1 MLTFL
6 IRRLSIGL
14 LTLLLIT
21 FGVYGLVRA
30 MPGSPITMMED
41 RGDLKKSQISEAD
54 RLEQEKQLHLD
65 KDWYVAYFY
74 WLNDLAHGD
83 LGRSYA
89 RKRPVSE
96 VIREKVGPTLMLSAT
111 SLLLAYVI
119 SVPLGL
125 LSVARAG
132 KWDERATGVTL
143 YLLYSFPS
151 FVAALMLQ
159 LIVSIKFGW
168 LPLYGMK
175 SDEYDT
181 LSSTGKAWDLV
192 QHSILPIIVFTYGSL
207 AYYTRF
213 IRANM
218 QEVIRQD
225 YIRTAQAKGLG
236 PFAVIVK
243 HAFRNTLIPFV
254 TKIGLSF
261 PALLSG
267 SVIIERIFNWP
278 GLGQLFFMAIREYDY
293 NAIMALTLL
302 FSVMTLAGQILADVL
317 YALVD
322 PRVRIED
329 SGG

>member
-14 LTLLLIT
+14 LTLLIIT

-30 MPGSPITMMED
+30 MPGSPITMIED
-41 RGDLKKSQISEAD
+41 RGDLKRSQISEED
-54 RLEQEKQLHLD
+54 RQELLRQYGLD
-65 KDWYVAYFY
+65 KPWYVAYAK
-74 WLNDLAHGD
+74 WLVQMGSGD
-83 LGRSYA
+83 LGRSFA

-96 VIREKVGPTLMLSAT
+96 VIGERIWPTLMLSST
-111 SLLLAYVI
+111 SLMLAYVI
-119 SVPLGL
+119 SIPLGL
-125 LSVARAG
+125 LAVARAG
-132 KWDERATGVTL
+132 KWDERATGITL
-143 YLLYSFPS
+143 YVLYSFPN

-159 LIVSIKFGW
+159 LLVAIKLGW

-181 LSSTGKAWDLV
+181 LSKAGQVWDLIR
-192 QHSILPIIVFTYGSL
+192 HSLLPIIVFTYGSL

-254 TKIGLSF
+254 TKIGLSL

-267 SVIIERIFNWP
+267 SVIVERIFNWP
-278 GLGQLFFMAIREYDY
+278 GLGQLYFAAIREYDY
-293 NAIMALTLL
+293 PVIMALTLL
-302 FSVMTLAGQILADVL
+302 FSILTLAGQILADLL

-322 PRVRIED
+322 PRVRIEE
-329 SGG
+329 SGS

>member
-1 MLTFL
+1 MLDFL

-30 MPGSPITMMED
+30 MPGSPLSRVED
-41 RGDLKKSQISEAD
+41 RGDLKRQISDAD
-54 RLEQEKQLHLD
+54 RKELERQYGLD
-65 KDWYVAYFY
+65 LPWPVAYVK
-74 WLNDLAHGD
+74 WLANMAVGD
-83 LGRSYA
+83 LGRSFTH
-89 RKRPVSE
+89 KRPVSE
-96 VIREKVGPTLMLSAT
+96 VIGQRIGPTLILSTT
-111 SLLLAYVI
+111 SLLLAYLI
-119 SVPLGL
+119 SIPLGL
-125 LSVARAG
+125 LAVARSG
-132 KWDERATGVTL
+132 KWDERATGIAL
-143 YLLYSFPS
+143 YVLYSFPS

-159 LIVSIKFGW
+159 LLVAVRWGW

-181 LSSTGKAWDLV
+181 FTTAGKVWDIA
-192 QHSILPIIVFTYGSL
+192 QHSVLPIIVFTYGSL

-213 IRANM
+213 IHANM

-254 TKIGLSF
+254 TKIGLSL

-278 GLGQLFFMAIREYDY
+278 GLGQHYFSAILERDY
-293 NAIMALTLL
+293 PVIMALTLL
-302 FSVMTLAGQILADVL
+302 FSVLTLAGQLLADLL

>member
-1 MLTFL
+1 MLEFL

-30 MPGSPITMMED
+30 MPGSPLTLAMD
-41 RGDLKKSQISEAD
+41 RGDLKRQISEAD
-54 RLEQEKQLHLD
+54 QKELERQYGLHLP
-65 KDWYVAYFY
+65 WPVAYVK
-74 WLNDLAHGD
+74 WVAEMARGD
-83 LGRSYA
+83 LGRSFA

-96 VIREKVGPTLMLSAT
+96 VIGERLGPTLMLSTT
-111 SLLLAYVI
+111 SLLLAYLI
-119 SVPLGL
+119 SIPLGL

-132 KWDERATGVTL
+132 TWDERATGISL
-143 YLLYSFPS
+143 YVLYSFPS

-159 LIVSIKFGW
+159 LVVAVKFGW

-181 LSSTGKAWDLV
+181 FSTSGKVWDIV
-192 QHSILPIIVFTYGSL
+192 QHSVLPIIVFTYGSL

-213 IRANM
+213 IHANM

-254 TKIGLSF
+254 TKIGLSL

-278 GLGQLFFMAIREYDY
+278 GLGQLYFSAILERDY
-293 NAIMALTLL
+293 PVIMALTLL
-302 FSVMTLAGQILADVL
+302 FSVLTLAGQLLADLL

>member
-1 MLTFL
+1 MLEFL
-6 IRRLSIGL
+6 IRRLSIGF
-14 LTLLLIT
+14 LTLLMIT

-30 MPGSPITMMED
+30 MPGSPITMVED
-41 RGDLKKSQISEAD
+41 RGDIKRQISEAD
-54 RLEQEKQLHLD
+54 RQALLKQYGLD
-65 KDWYVAYFY
+65 KPWYTAYAQWMF
-74 WLNDLAHGD
+74 DMARGEM
-83 LGRSYA
+83 GRSFA

-96 VIREKVGPTLMLSAT
+96 VIGERLGPTLILSST
-111 SLLLAYVI
+111 SLLLAYII
-119 SVPLGL
+119 SIPLGL
-125 LSVARAG
+125 ISVARAG
-132 KWDERATGVTL
+132 KWDERITGISL
-143 YLLYSFPS
+143 YVLYSFPS
-151 FVAALMLQ
+151 FVAALLLQ
-159 LIVSIKFGW
+159 LIVSVKLGW

-175 SDEYDT
+175 SDEYD
-181 LSSTGKAWDLV
+181 SFSTGGKVWDIIR
-192 QHSILPIIVFTYGSL
+192 HSVLPIIVFTYGSL

-254 TKIGLSF
+254 TKIGLSL

-278 GLGQLFFMAIREYDY
+278 GLGQLYFSAILERDY
-293 NAIMALTLL
+293 PVIMALTLI
-302 FSVMTLAGQILADVL
+302 FSVLTLAGQLLADLL

>member
-1 MLTFL
+1 MLEFL
-6 IRRLSIGL
+6 IRRLSIGF
-14 LTLLLIT
+14 LTLLMIT

-30 MPGSPITMMED
+30 MPGSPITMVED
-41 RGDLKKSQISEAD
+41 RGDIKRQISEAD
-54 RLEQEKQLHLD
+54 RQALLKQYGLD
-65 KDWYVAYFY
+65 KPWYTAYAQWMF
-74 WLNDLAHGD
+74 DMARGEM
-83 LGRSYA
+83 GRSFA

-96 VIREKVGPTLMLSAT
+96 VIGERLGPT
-111 SLLLAYVI
+111 SLLLAYII
-119 SVPLGL
+119 SIPLGL
-125 LSVARAG
+125 ISVARAG
-132 KWDERATGVTL
+132 KWDERITGISL
-143 YLLYSFPS
+143 YVLYSFPS
-151 FVAALMLQ
+151 FVAALLLQ
-159 LIVSIKFGW
+159 LIVSVKLGW

-175 SDEYDT
+175 SDEYD
-181 LSSTGKAWDLV
+181 SFSTGGKVWDIIR
-192 QHSILPIIVFTYGSL
+192 HSVLPIIVFTYGSL

-254 TKIGLSF
+254 TKIGLSL

-278 GLGQLFFMAIREYDY
+278 GLGQLYFSAILERDY
-293 NAIMALTLL
+293 TVIMALTLI
-302 FSVMTLAGQILADVL
+302 FSVLTLAGQLLADLL

>member
-1 MLTFL
+1 MLDFL

-30 MPGSPITMMED
+30 MPGSPLSRQED
-41 RGDLKKSQISEAD
+41 QGDLKHRISDED
-54 RLEQEKQLHLD
+54 RQQMERQYGLD
-65 KDWYVAYFY
+65 LPWPVAYVK
-74 WLNDLAHGD
+74 WVAGMARGD
-83 LGRSYA
+83 LGRSFA
-89 RKRPVSE
+89 AKKPVRE
-96 VIREKVGPTLMLSAT
+96 VIGIRLGPTLILSST
-111 SLLLAYVI
+111 SLLLAYLI
-119 SVPLGL
+119 SIPLGL

-132 KWDERATGVTL
+132 KWDERATGITL
-143 YLLYSFPS
+143 YVLYSFPS

-159 LIVSIKFGW
+159 IVVALKFGW

-181 LSSTGKAWDLV
+181 FSTAGKVWDV
-192 QHSILPIIVFTYGSL
+192 IKHSILPIIVFTYGSL

-213 IRANM
+213 IHANM

-254 TKIGLSF
+254 TKIGLSL

-278 GLGQLFFMAIREYDY
+278 GLGQLYFSAILERDY
-293 NAIMALTLL
+293 PVIMALTLL
-302 FSVMTLAGQILADVL
+302 FSVLTLAGQMLADLL

>member
-1 MLTFL
+1 MLAFL
-6 IRRLSIGL
+6 VRRMSIGL
-14 LTLLLIT
+14 LTLMLIT

-30 MPGSPITMMED
+30 MPGSPLTRAED
-41 RGDLKKSQISEAD
+41 RGDMKRQISDED
-54 RLEQEKQLHLD
+54 LKELKRQYGLD
-65 KDWYVAYFY
+65 VPWPLAYVRWVTGMAR
-74 WLNDLAHGD
+74 GD
-83 LGRSYA
+83 LGRSFA
-89 RKRPVSE
+89 AKRPVSE
-96 VIREKVGPTLMLSAT
+96 VIGKRLGPTLILSST
-111 SLLLAYVI
+111 SLLLAYLI
-119 SVPLGL
+119 SIPLGL

-132 KWDERATGVTL
+132 KWDERATGITL
-143 YLLYSFPS
+143 YVLYSFPS

-159 LIVSIKFGW
+159 ILVAVKLGW

-181 LSSTGKAWDLV
+181 FSTSARFWDV
-192 QHSILPIIVFTYGSL
+192 VRHSVLPIIVFTYGSL

-213 IRANM
+213 ICANM

-236 PFAVIVK
+236 PFTVIVK

-254 TKIGLSF
+254 TKIGLSL
-261 PALLSG
+261 PTLLSG

-278 GLGQLFFMAIREYDY
+278 GLGQLYFSAILERDY
-293 NAIMALTLL
+293 PVIMALTLL
-302 FSVMTLAGQILADVL
+302 FSVLTLAGQLLADLL

>member
-1 MLTFL
+1 MLEFL
-6 IRRLSIGL
+6 IRRLSIGF

-30 MPGSPITMMED
+30 MPGSPITMAED
-41 RGDLKKSQISEAD
+41 RGNIKHQMSDAD
-54 RLEQEKQLHLD
+54 RQALLKQYGLD
-65 KDWYVAYFY
+65 KPWPTAYAN
-74 WLNDLAHGD
+74 WMLDMARGN
-83 LGRSYA
+83 LGTSFA

-96 VIREKVGPTLMLSAT
+96 VISERLGPTLILSAT
-111 SLLLAYVI
+111 SLLLAYII

-125 LSVARAG
+125 ISVARAD
-132 KWDERATGVTL
+132 KWDERITGISL
-143 YLLYSFPS
+143 YVLYSFPS
-151 FVAALMLQ
+151 FVAAMMLQ
-159 LIVSIKFGW
+159 LIVCVRLGW
-168 LPLYGMK
+168 LPLFGMK

-181 LSSTGKAWDLV
+181 LSATGKVWDVIL
-192 QHSILPIIVFTYGSL
+192 HSVLPIVVFTYGSL

-254 TKIGLSF
+254 TKIGLSL

-267 SVIIERIFNWP
+267 SVIIEQIFNWP
-278 GLGQLFFMAIREYDY
+278 GMGQLYFLAIRERDY
-293 NAIMALTLL
+293 PVIMALTLI
-302 FSVMTLAGQILADVL
+302 FSVLTLAGQLLADML
-317 YALVD
+317 YAMVD

>member
-1 MLTFL
+1 MLEFL

-30 MPGSPITMMED
+30 MPGSPLTLAMD
-41 RGDLKKSQISEAD
+41 RGDLKRQISEAD
-54 RLEQEKQLHLD
+54 QKELERQYGLHLP
-65 KDWYVAYFY
+65 WPVAYVK
-74 WLNDLAHGD
+74 WVAEMARGD
-83 LGRSYA
+83 LGRSFA

-96 VIREKVGPTLMLSAT
+96 VIGERLGPTLMLSTT
-111 SLLLAYVI
+111 SLLLAYLI
-119 SVPLGL
+119 SIPLGL

-132 KWDERATGVTL
+132 KWDERATGISL
-143 YLLYSFPS
+143 YVLYSFPS

-159 LIVSIKFGW
+159 LVVAVKFGW

-181 LSSTGKAWDLV
+181 FSTSGKVWDIV
-192 QHSILPIIVFTYGSL
+192 QHSVLPIIVFTYGSL

-213 IRANM
+213 IHANM

-254 TKIGLSF
+254 TKIGLSL

-278 GLGQLFFMAIREYDY
+278 GLGQLYFSAILERDY
-293 NAIMALTLL
+293 PVIMALTLL
-302 FSVMTLAGQILADVL
+302 FSVLTLAGQLLADLL

>member
-1 MLTFL
+1 MLEFL

-30 MPGSPITMMED
+30 MPGSPLTIAED
-41 RGDLKKSQISEAD
+41 RVDLKRQISEAD
-54 RLEQEKQLHLD
+54 RKEMMKQYGLD
-65 KDWYVAYFY
+65 KPWPVAYVVWVADMARGNMGKSF
-74 WLNDLAHGD
+74 
-83 LGRSYA
+83 A

-96 VIREKVGPTLMLSAT
+96 VIGERLGPTLLLSTT

-125 LSVARAG
+125 LSVARSG
-132 KWDERATGVTL
+132 KWDERFIGISL
-143 YLLYSFPS
+143 YVLYSFPG
-151 FVAALMLQ
+151 FVAALLLQ
-159 LIVSIKFGW
+159 LVVAVRLNW

-181 LSSTGKAWDLV
+181 FSTGGKVWDIL
-192 QHSILPIIVFTYGSL
+192 QHSVLPIVVFTYGSL

-213 IRANM
+213 IHANM

-254 TKIGLSF
+254 TKIGLSL

-278 GLGQLFFMAIREYDY
+278 GLGQLFFSAILERDY
-293 NAIMALTLL
+293 NVIMALTLL
-302 FSVMTLAGQILADVL
+302 FSVLTLAGQLLADLL

>member
-1 MLTFL
+1 MLAFL

-30 MPGSPITMMED
+30 MPGSPLTIAED
-41 RGDLKKSQISEAD
+41 RVDLKRQISDAD
-54 RLEQEKQLHLD
+54 RKAMEKQYRLD
-65 KDWYVAYFY
+65 MPWPVAYVLWAADMARGNIGNSF
-74 WLNDLAHGD
+74 
-83 LGRSYA
+83 A
-89 RKRPVSE
+89 RKRPASE
-96 VIREKVGPTLMLSAT
+96 VIAERLAPTLLLSTT
-111 SLLLAYVI
+111 SLLLAYLI

-125 LSVARAG
+125 LSVARSG
-132 KWDERATGVTL
+132 KWDERATGISL
-143 YLLYSFPS
+143 YVLYSFPS

-159 LIVSIKFGW
+159 LVVAVKFGW

-181 LSSTGKAWDLV
+181 FSAGGKVWDV
-192 QHSILPIIVFTYGSL
+192 IKHSILPIIVFTYGSL

-213 IRANM
+213 IHANM
-218 QEVIRQD
+218 QEVVRQD

-254 TKIGLSF
+254 TKIGLSL

-278 GLGQLFFMAIREYDY
+278 GLGQLYFSAILERDY
-293 NAIMALTLL
+293 NVIMALTLL
-302 FSVMTLAGQILADVL
+302 YSVLTLAGQLLADLL

>member
-1 MLTFL
+1 MLEFL

-30 MPGSPITMMED
+30 MPGSPLTLAMD
-41 RGDLKKSQISEAD
+41 RGDMKRQISEAD
-54 RLEQEKQLHLD
+54 QKALEKQYGLHLPWPIAYR
-65 KDWYVAYFY
+65 DWVRNMAR
-74 WLNDLAHGD
+74 GEM
-83 LGRSYA
+83 GRSFA
-89 RKRPVSE
+89 RKKPVSE
-96 VIREKVGPTLMLSAT
+96 VIGERLGPTLLLSST

-119 SVPLGL
+119 SIPLGL

-132 KWDERATGVTL
+132 KWDERATGITL
-143 YLLYSFPS
+143 YVLYSFPS

-159 LIVSIKFGW
+159 LIVAVKFGW

-181 LSSTGKAWDLV
+181 FSAGGKVWDIIK
-192 QHSILPIIVFTYGSL
+192 HSVLPIIVFTYGSL

-254 TKIGLSF
+254 TKIGLSL

-278 GLGQLFFMAIREYDY
+278 GLGQLYFSAILERDY
-293 NAIMALTLL
+293 PVIMALTLL
-302 FSVMTLAGQILADVL
+302 FSVLTLAGQLLADLL